1 MVIRL
6 GFNSSWVKPTRGR
19 GSHWVNVTHQQ
30 LKVSGNK
37 NLHPT
42 CLFRCPKTSLVR
54 VGQSHLSTQLWSFK
68 KISWF
73 LIAQFIP
80 RFILLVNNFNET
92 DKAQWCFPQFSRSF
106 WKKKWI
112 LNLWKV
118 FIFYY
123 SNLMVFVLWSNYH
136 PSNPQFG
143 VCHSRS
149 FPMSVCVRVCVCTD
163 IYVHIYRYSV
173 NMGIMSI

>member
-80 RFILLVNNFNET
+80 RFILLLTILMRLTRLNDVSLNFLGVFEKKNGFWICER
-92 DKAQWCFPQFSRSF
+92 FSFSTILILWFLSF
-106 WKKKWI
+106 DLITTPLI
-112 LNLWKV
+112 LSL
-118 FIFYY
+118 
-123 SNLMVFVLWSNYH
+123 
-136 PSNPQFG
+136 
-143 VCHSRS
+143 
-149 FPMSVCVRVCVCTD
+149 VCVIQDLFLWAYACVCVCVYWYLCAY
-163 IYVHIYRYSV
+163 I
-173 NMGIMSI
+173 